1 MLWFSMGRFIEI
13 ATDVND
19 DAEILRRRCFG
30 VIEVQD
36 GQLVSIRLR
45 PWPKLVS
52 IAGVAW
58 GQWHHAHVPGD
69 RLRLYY
75 NQPFRCPNFL
85 ALKFAISARHTTLAT
100 MHRALA
106 TLDEIARIKRSDAL
120 LCDAAN
126 FRLSAAML
134 ARFGWEPHA
143 ASRWHRNYIKRFYGE
158 YPRLWQPIERESVLA
173 RTA

>member
-1 MLWFSMGRFIEI
+1 MLCFNMGRFIEI
-13 ATDVND
+13 ATDLTA

-30 VIEVQD
+30 VIDVQD
-36 GQLVSIRLR
+36 GQLVSVRLR

-52 IAGVAW
+52 IADVAW

-75 NQPFRCPNFL
+75 NQPFRCPSFL
-85 ALKFAISARHTTLAT
+85 ALKFAISGRHTTLAT
-100 MHRALA
+100 VHRALA
-106 TLDEIARIKRSDAL
+106 TLDDIARIKRSDAL